1 MANVEIVTKDT
12 FQGMVAESTT
22 PVLLDF
28 FANWCGHCQKLLPV
42 LDEAAVELD
51 GKVKIMKVNV
61 DENRDLAQKFG
72 IKGLPTMILFKDGSE
87 VDKLIG
93 FMPKE
98 KIIEKVSAKI

>member
-42 LDEAAVELD
+42 LDEVAADMD

-72 IKGLPTMILFKDGSE
+72 IKGLPTMVLFKDGSE
-87 VDKLIG
+87 IDKLIG